1 MSWFLNQRC
10 QLPGS
15 RQKNVAELNQRLDVR
30 VIGKVPLEGCGV
42 GQKRREEV
50 LRRIEQ
56 KWHIMMYGASVP
68 GSAPLAPRSTAT
80 PLNPGW
86 RLSSSIDRGMCVSK

>member
-1 MSWFLNQRC
+1 
-10 QLPGS
+10 
-15 RQKNVAELNQRLDVR
+15 LDVR

-56 KWHIMMYGASVP
+56 KMAHYDVWGIGSRFSPTGSTVDGNSLEPGMAAQQFDRSRHVRVQIVKEIEAS
-68 GSAPLAPRSTAT
+68 PLAVRIKNADFCHI
-80 PLNPGW
+80 L
-86 RLSSSIDRGMCVSK
+86 MY